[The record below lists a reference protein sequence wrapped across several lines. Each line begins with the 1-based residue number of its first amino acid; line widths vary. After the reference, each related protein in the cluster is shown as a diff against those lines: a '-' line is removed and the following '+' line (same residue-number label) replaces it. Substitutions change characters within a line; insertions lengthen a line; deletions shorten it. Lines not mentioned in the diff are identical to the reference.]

1 MAPDS
6 PRQLLI
12 HDVVVKAN
20 PRGGSIPGIVAW
32 RITPM
37 AECGPTVMSKNQW
50 AIQSELVTLTARRR
64 NGCISQDRRVSLTR
78 QRVPDDGE
86 STQPRWWLLSNT
98 HTSIRRRVGMGFT
111 GRALGGGQLTANWF
125 AGLGFVVLGE
135 GEVRWHAAG
144 SEIRDSR
151 RRFATEPE
159 LGEGPDKPGP
169 PGG

>member
-1 MAPDS
+1 
-6 PRQLLI
+6 
-12 HDVVVKAN
+12 
-20 PRGGSIPGIVAW
+20 
-32 RITPM
+32 
-37 AECGPTVMSKNQW
+37 
-50 AIQSELVTLTARRR
+50 
-64 NGCISQDRRVSLTR
+64 
-78 QRVPDDGE
+78 
-86 STQPRWWLLSNT
+86 
-98 HTSIRRRVGMGFT
+98 MGFT